1 MKYFVEVVGSG
12 PSPLIFLPGTGWGG
26 NVGQSIAEALSNSY
40 TIHMID
46 LPGIGRG
53 EGLSGR
59 ISMKDAAGWVKG
71 YMDELG
77 WKSAT
82 IIGHSL
88 GGAIGLSTASFH
100 PDRVDKLVLL
110 DIGFAR
116 IERFPVSMFGT
127 TGYFLP
133 IISGLHRLFGPR
145 FLGQDGEKKTDSNV
159 KTEEEMVS
167 LISSLELN
175 DDAFIRKAILS
186 MQEASPSGIGLLLAL
201 YRYHMPKAMKGLST
215 PTLVLYGNREGK
227 ASRIQRRILRQVSK
241 YQNKHPS
248 FKALV
253 GGHYAHMSD
262 DRSIGYIRDF
272 LFTSEQVQKS
282 EIR

>member
-40 TIHMID
+40 TVHMID

-71 YMDELG
+71 YMDEQG

-145 FLGQDGEKKTDSNV
+145 FLGQDGEKKNRFQCENRRRNGITDHKPRS
-159 KTEEEMVS
+159 
-167 LISSLELN
+167 
-175 DDAFIRKAILS
+175 
-186 MQEASPSGIGLLLAL
+186 
-201 YRYHMPKAMKGLST
+201 
-215 PTLVLYGNREGK
+215 
-227 ASRIQRRILRQVSK
+227 QR
-241 YQNKHPS
+241 
-248 FKALV
+248 
-253 GGHYAHMSD
+253 
-262 DRSIGYIRDF
+262 
-272 LFTSEQVQKS
+272 
-282 EIR
+282 